1 MQGFQPGNT
10 LALSERGK
18 NRWGKSINDT
28 GHSEPLMEDSLR
40 RRASWQPSRFIS

>member
-10 LALSERGK
+10 SALSQRGK

-28 GHSEPLMEDSLR
+28 GRSELLMEGSLR
-40 RRASWQPSRFIS
+40 RRASWQPSCFIS